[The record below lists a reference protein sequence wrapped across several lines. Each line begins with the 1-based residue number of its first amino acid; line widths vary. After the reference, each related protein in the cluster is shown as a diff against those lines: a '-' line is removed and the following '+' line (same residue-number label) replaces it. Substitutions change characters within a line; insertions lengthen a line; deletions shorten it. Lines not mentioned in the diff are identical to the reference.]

1 MTLQTQLASQFRAFY
16 FGGNY
21 TGVNLKDTLTGITWQ
36 EATTKVDSLNTIA
49 ALVFHMNYYVAAA
62 LNVLRGNPLNASD
75 KYSFDLPSIQSQED
89 WGRLLHSIKTDVDA
103 LVNLI
108 EKMPESQL
116 WETFADEKYGNWYRN
131 LAGIIEH
138 NHYHLGQIVVIKKM
152 ISHAKER
159 EE

>member
-1 MTLQTQLASQFRAFY
+1 MSLQTQLASQFRAFY

-49 ALVFHMNYYVAAA
+49 ALVFHMSYYVTAA
-62 LNVLRGNPLNASD
+62 LNVLKGNPLNASD
-75 KYSFDLPSIQSQED
+75 KFSYDLPSIQSQQD
-89 WGRLLHSIKTDVDA
+89 WGRLLHKIKADVDA
-103 LVNLI
+103 LINLV

-116 WETFADEKYGNWYRN
+116 WDTFADEKYGNWYRN
-131 LAGIIEH
+131 LTGIIEH

-152 ISHAKER
+152 LQISPS
-159 EE
+159 

>member
-36 EATTKVDSLNTIA
+36 EATTKVDSLNAIA

-103 LVNLI
+103 LINLI

>member
-1 MTLQTQLASQFRAFY
+1 MSLQTQLASQFRAFY

-21 TGVNLKDTLTGITWQ
+21 TGVNLKDTLMGLTWQ

-75 KYSFDLPSIQSQED
+75 KFSYDLPSIQSQED
-89 WGRLLHSIKTDVDA
+89 WGRLLHNIKADVDA
-103 LVNLI
+103 LINLV

-116 WETFADEKYGNWYRN
+116 WDTFADEKYGNWYRN
-131 LAGIIEH
+131 LTGIIEH
-138 NHYHLGQIVVIKKM
+138 NHYHLGQIVLIKKM
-152 ISHAKER
+152 LHIRPS
-159 EE
+159 